1 MFVDRLRPDQRQ
13 VLYDI
18 AVMLA
23 EVDNDVSIEELDY
36 LKDFSEAYEVSSK
49 LEPIA
54 DDRLDDALRLFDTYS
69 SKVIL
74 LQELI
79 KLSYKDGH
87 FDKSEQDKVLLIAQ
101 KIGLNDP
108 DLILRIESWV
118 REGVNWLYEGEALL
132 EPKPN

>member
-118 REGVNWLYEGEALL
+118 REGVNWLCEGEALL
-132 EPKPN
+132 EPKSN

>member
-132 EPKPN
+132 EPKSN